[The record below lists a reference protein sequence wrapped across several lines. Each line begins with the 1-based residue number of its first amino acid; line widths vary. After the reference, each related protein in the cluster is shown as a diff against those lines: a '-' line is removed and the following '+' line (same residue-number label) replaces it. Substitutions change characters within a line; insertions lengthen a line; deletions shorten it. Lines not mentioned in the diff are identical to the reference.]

1 MKPQLKEYA
10 KLQAQ
15 IKELEGKRDTIKLEI
30 IDGFH
35 KEGIDKVESDYGRFT
50 IANRTSYT
58 YSEKVKALETKVK
71 LQKIKEEETG
81 VAEARNT
88 EYLVFAPKKD

>member
-15 IKELEGKRDTIKLEI
+15 IKELEGKRDQVKVEI
-30 IDGFH
+30 IEGFH
-35 KEGIDKVESDYGRFT
+35 KEGIDKVESDFGRFT

-58 YSEKVKALETKVK
+58 YSEKVKTLETKVK

-81 VAEARNT
+81 VAEPRVT
-88 EYLVFAPKKD
+88 EYLVFAAKKD